1 MLDKFKKLVKSSDF
15 VYSDD
20 VYDDFVKNYDKINS
34 NLKLKKIK
42 MVLSAEELSKN
53 GFDKSG
59 SFNVLLV
66 GSVFYL
72 FFLISILLHFIIAG
86 FTDFIY
92 GLFDWEVTKFPFL
105 YLVFLV
111 LGFFVSMGGYKRRQ
125 DNVNATHANILKE
138 IKKGNIKNGFFF
150 VFELYNK
157 KCVSFVYSKKKIS
170 FPATFGS
177 VIKK

>member
-72 FFLISILLHFIIAG
+72 FFLISILLHFII
-86 FTDFIY
+86 
-92 GLFDWEVTKFPFL
+92 
-105 YLVFLV
+105 LV
-111 LGFFVSMGGYKRRQ
+111 LCKKNSKNIFSAFEVKKKPQKNLNFF
-125 DNVNATHANILKE
+125 
-138 IKKGNIKNGFFF
+138 
-150 VFELYNK
+150 
-157 KCVSFVYSKKKIS
+157 YSKIQYLREKYYSI
-170 FPATFGS
+170 
-177 VIKK
+177 I